1 MAVEIAITVEGA
13 ENLQQALQCL
23 DDAVQRNIQEQLER
37 WAMEVREYARAL
49 APVRTGRLR
58 NSIYAKTSGWT
69 VEVGASAEYA
79 IFVEFGT
86 RHMQA
91 KPFLRP
97 AVEEYLPMLETAVL
111 NALDEAKME
120 AGLP

>member
-1 MAVEIAITVEGA
+1 MAVEITITVEGA
-13 ENLQQALQCL
+13 ENLQQALQRL
-23 DDAVQRNIQEQLER
+23 GDAAQRNIQEHLER

-58 NSIYAKTSGWT
+58 NSIYTRTSGWT

-79 IFVEFGT
+79 IYVEFGT

-97 AVEEYLPMLETAVL
+97 AVEEHLPTLENAIL
-111 NALDEAKME
+111 DALDKAKVEAE
-120 AGLP
+120 PP

>member
-1 MAVEIAITVEGA
+1 MAIEIAITVEDA

-37 WAMEVREYARAL
+37 WAMEVREHARAL